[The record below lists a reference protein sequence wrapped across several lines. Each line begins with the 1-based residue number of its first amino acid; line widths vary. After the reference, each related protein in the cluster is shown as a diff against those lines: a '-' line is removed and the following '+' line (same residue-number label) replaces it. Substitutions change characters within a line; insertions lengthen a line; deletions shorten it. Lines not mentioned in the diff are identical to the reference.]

1 LKYYEIVI
9 VANVRPLKFIV
20 RLELELEL
28 ELEQYPY
35 QRSARIYSQLTLAF
49 CGLRMDSLFKAAL
62 K

>member
-20 RLELELEL
+20 ELELEL

-35 QRSARIYSQLTLAF
+35 QRSASIYSQLTLAF